1 MAGDPIR
8 LNDGEIALYI
18 TPVQSYMDVNN
29 RILDYYIN
37 EQQFHCIY
45 VTMNRPY
52 TAMAELFKSRG
63 LGMDRVFFID
73 AVTPMHTGSI
83 FRSGNAVFVGSPR
96 NLTNI
101 SMILSSTMKDDGNR
115 KILFLDSL
123 STMLI
128 YNGAETGTKFM
139 NYLINMMR
147 MLKISSIIM
156 SLEKETDRKVLDQL
170 KHMCDKVVEMG

>member
-1 MAGDPIR
+1 MAGTPIK

-18 TPVQSYMDVNN
+18 TPVQSYIDVNN
-29 RILDYYIN
+29 RILDYYIT
-37 EQQFHCIY
+37 EQQFYCIY

-52 TAMAELFKSRG
+52 TAMVELFKERK
-63 LGMDRVFFID
+63 LDLEKVFFID
-73 AVTPMHTGSI
+73 AVTPMHTSSI

-101 SMILSSTMKDDGNR
+101 SIVLSSTVKNDGKR
-115 KILFLDSL
+115 SILFLDSL

-139 NYLINMMR
+139 HYLINIMR
-147 MLKISSIIM
+147 MLKISSVIL
-156 SLEKETDRKVLDQL
+156 SLEKETDQKVLEQL
-170 KHMCDKVVEMG
+170 KQMCDKVVEMK